1 MAVWAIGL
9 FAVTMIV
16 VITQPRGLSVGWPA
30 AAGAALALVSGL
42 VALADALEV
51 TRIVWNATLT
61 LIAIIVYSYV
71 LDAVG
76 FFEWAALHMMRF
88 ARGNGTRL
96 FVYVTLLGAVVS
108 CLFSNDGAVL
118 ILTPILLA
126 KVRELKLPEKMIL
139 PFVMAGGFI
148 ADAGSMP
155 LIVSNLVNI
164 ISADYF
170 AIGFGD
176 YALRMLLPYVASV
189 AASVLVL
196 LLLYR
201 RDIPRTYETDSLK
214 APASVI
220 RHRGLF
226 AMSWVILGVL
236 LLGFLF
242 ADKLSVPICAVA
254 GAAAAAFLVAAGRT
268 GVISARSVLR
278 EAPWT
283 VVVFSIGMYIVVYGL
298 RNAGLTDILGSA
310 IERLSQMGLWW
321 ATMGMGFLSAGLSSV
336 MNNLPSVMIGA
347 LAIDGTNALG
357 PVKEALVYANV
368 IGNDLGPKMTPIGS
382 LATLLWLHQLSRKG
396 VRIGWGYYFKIGI
409 VLTIPTL
416 LVTLAA
422 LYAVLRWG

>member
-1 MAVWAIGL
+1 MVWAIGL
-9 FAVTMIV
+9 FAVTMTL
-16 VITQPRGLSVGWPA
+16 VIWQPRGLSVGWPA

-42 VALADALEV
+42 VAVADALEV

-76 FFEWAALHMMRF
+76 FFEWAALHMMRI
-88 ARGNGTRL
+88 ARGSGTRL

-126 KVRELKLPEKMIL
+126 KVRELKLPEKMVL

-155 LIVSNLVNI
+155 LVVSNLVNI

-170 AIGFGD
+170 GIGFGD
-176 YALRMLLPYVASV
+176 YALRMLLPYAASV
-189 AASVLVL
+189 AASVLML

-201 RDIPRTYETDSLK
+201 RDIPRSYDTARLK
-214 APASVI
+214 SPAAAI

-226 AMSWVILGVL
+226 AMSWAILGVL
-236 LLGFLF
+236 VLGFLF

-254 GAAAAAFLVAAGRT
+254 GLAAAAFLAAAGRT
-268 GVISARSVLR
+268 GVVSARGVLR

-283 VVVFSIGMYIVVYGL
+283 VVIFSIGMYVVVYGL
-298 RNAGLTDILGSA
+298 RNAGLTDVLGSA
-310 IERLSQMGLWW
+310 IERLSEEGLWW
-321 ATMGMGFLSAGLSSV
+321 ATIGMGFLSTGLSSV

-357 PVKEALVYANV
+357 TVKEALVYANV

-409 VLTIPTL
+409 ALTIPTL
-416 LVTLAA
+416 FVTLAA
-422 LYAVLRWG
+422 LYAVLRWS